1 MAGEL
6 RGIIPPMTTP
16 FGANGELDEGAVRA
30 QVRWLLEAG
39 VHGLAAGGS
48 TGEGQTL
55 DQDELR
61 RLVGIVADEA
71 SGAVPVIA
79 GIIVDSTR
87 DAIGRGKAVADLGV
101 AALQV
106 TPVHYLFR
114 PDDDAML
121 AHFRAI
127 AEATGLPIVIYN
139 VVPWSYLS
147 PQLLCRIMREVPGV
161 IGVKQ
166 SAGDLKLLADLL
178 IAAPAGGRI
187 FSAVDALLYPSFALG
202 AHGSI
207 AAILA
212 AAPRACVELW
222 DAVRR
227 GDHAGAHDLHR
238 RLLPLWNAM
247 VGDNLPAC
255 TKYAQIRQG
264 CPAGHPARA
273 DAGRVARPAAR
284 DHGCPRRLERSPRGR
299 RIGWR
304 SVRCWSSSTMPCRA
318 GWCSAP
324 AVSSACRTRSPGSA
338 RRARSW

>member
-1 MAGEL
+1 MSGQL
-6 RGIIPPMTTP
+6 QGIIPPMTTP
-16 FGANGELDEGAVRA
+16 FDGDGAIDERAVRA
-30 QVRWLLEAG
+30 QVRWLLAAR
-39 VHGLAAGGS
+39 VHGLAVGGS

-61 RLVGIVADEA
+61 RVVATVAEEA
-71 SGAVPVIA
+71 AGAVPVVA

-87 DAIGRGKAVADLGV
+87 DAIRRGQVLGDLGV

-114 PDDDAML
+114 PDDAAML
-121 AHFRAI
+121 EHFRAI

-147 PQLLCRIMREVPGV
+147 PELLCRILRQAPGV

-178 IAAPAGGRI
+178 LAAPAGIRI

-212 AAPRACVELW
+212 AAPHACVELW
-222 DAVRR
+222 DAVQR
-227 GDHAGAHDLHR
+227 GDHASAHEVHR

-255 TKYAQIRQG
+255 TKHAQTLQG
-264 CPAGHPARA
+264 CPGGLPRA
-273 DAGRVARPAAR
+273 PMPVASAAQQR
-284 DHGCPRRLERSPRGR
+284 AIAAALEGL
-299 RIGWR
+299 GA
-304 SVRCWSSSTMPCRA
+304 VRA
-318 GWCSAP
+318 A
-324 AVSSACRTRSPGSA
+324 AE
-338 RRARSW
+338 